1 MQNAVKPGTCKL
13 GLDTGGTFT
22 DAVLLDASGTVISHA
37 KSPTT
42 HHDLSVGL
50 RGAVA
55 GLGQQ
60 LQQQRVNLVSMSTT
74 LATNALVE
82 GHGRQ
87 VCLILVGY
95 SEKQLERARL
105 SEVMGRDPVI
115 FIAGGHNASG
125 EALVEPDFG
134 TLEQALAE
142 NAQQVDAFAVS
153 AMFGVRNPSHEI
165 AVRDWL
171 RQRTEKPVTC
181 GYELSS
187 GLDAP
192 RRALTA
198 VLNARLIPLIHSLL
212 ESTSTMLGEFGIDAP
227 LMVVKGDGSLVSE
240 AVAAISPVETIL
252 SGPAASVVGA
262 NFLSN
267 QQDLVVSDM
276 GGTTTDIAVLENG
289 APALDPDGAT
299 VGGWT
304 TMVRAI
310 RIHTY
315 GLGGDSEIG
324 FDRESRSFTIG
335 PLRVLPVSRCLQQL
349 PELISELEKQL
360 ELPFGNT
367 HNARFAFAPSLL
379 SAKQDYADQANAT
392 EDAVTGSDTPMPSG
406 LTGQQ
411 RELWQRISRRPIA
424 LQTLFED
431 QTLELPLRR
440 LIATGH
446 VAVAGFTPTDALL
459 ILQGQLAG
467 MPPANV
473 EAAALAAKLLMRYS
487 KQNLGPDWST
497 VEEFATAMREQV
509 ARDAAIAVLETVLV
523 NAPVVRGKAGG
534 SHLAQS
540 RQGRR
545 RSKLPEQQR
554 HLIQTIFDG
563 GTSDLTLKAQLRQPL
578 IGLGAPAVGYYQRV
592 AELLGTS
599 AEVPEL
605 AGVANAVGAVA
616 GSVSQSKSMT
626 ITPVGGA
633 RVKLHTDEGP
643 VEIDDLETA
652 VTTAESI
659 LQPVVAELA
668 RLAGASDIQSQTE
681 RDDIVASNQGEE
693 VFFESTITVTAFGRP
708 ATA

>member
-1 MQNAVKPGTCKL
+1 MQNAANPGTCKL

-22 DAVLLDASGTVISHA
+22 DA
-37 KSPTT
+37 

-50 RGAVA
+50 RGAVS

-60 LQQQRVNLVSMSTT
+60 LQQQRITLVSMSTT

-95 SEKQLERARL
+95 SESQLKRARL

-125 EALVEPDFG
+125 DALTEPDFA
-134 TLEQALAE
+134 TLEQALTE
-142 NAQQVDAFAVS
+142 NAQGVDAFAVS

-171 RQRTEKPVTC
+171 RERTDKPVTC
-181 GYELSS
+181 GFELSS

-212 ESTSTMLGEFGIDAP
+212 ESTSSMLAEF
-227 LMVVKGDGSLVSE
+227 
-240 AVAAISPVETIL
+240 L

-262 NFLSN
+262 NFLSKE
-267 QQDLVVSDM
+267 QDLVVSDM

-289 APALDPDGAT
+289 TPALDPDGAT

-324 FDRESRSFTIG
+324 FDRESRTFTVG
-335 PLRVLPVSRCLQQL
+335 PLRVLPVSRCLQHL
-349 PELISELEKQL
+349 PELLSELEKQMD
-360 ELPFGNT
+360 LPFGNT

-379 SAKQDYADQANAT
+379 GDRQKKAD
-392 EDAVTGSDTPMPSG
+392 DAGVNPDASTSMPSG
-406 LTGQQ
+406 LSGQQ

-440 LIATGH
+440 LIASGH

-459 ILQGQLAG
+459 LLQGQLAG
-467 MPPANV
+467 MPPAN
-473 EAAALAAKLLMRYS
+473 EKAAELAAKLLMRYS
-487 KQNLGPDWST
+487 KQNLGPEWVSVDD
-497 VEEFATAMREQV
+497 FANAMREQV

-523 NAPVVRGKAGG
+523 NAPVVRGKASG

-545 RSKLPEQQR
+545 RSKLPDQQR

-563 GTSDLTLKAQLRQPL
+563 GTSDLTLKAKLKQPL
-578 IGLGAPAVGYYQRV
+578 IGLGAPAVGYYDRV

-616 GSVSQSKSMT
+616 GSVSQSRSMT

-643 VEIDDLETA
+643 IEIDDLETA
-652 VTTAESI
+652 VAKAESM

-668 RLAGASDIQSQTE
+668 RLAGASDIQSQTYLLQLHKQSSMFLI
-681 RDDIVASNQGEE
+681 RLDAGVPLTQCLQYQHPSPVQVPPLLSALQH
-693 VFFESTITVTAFGRP
+693 
-708 ATA
+708 

>member
-1 MQNAVKPGTCKL
+1 MQNAAQPGTCKL

-42 HHDLSVGL
+42 HHDLSIGL

-55 GLGQQ
+55 GLGQE
-60 LQQQRVNLVSMSTT
+60 LQQQRVTLVSMSTT

-95 SEKQLERARL
+95 SEKQLKRARL

-125 EALVEPDFG
+125 EALTEPDFA
-134 TLEQALAE
+134 TLEKALSK
-142 NAQQVDAFAVS
+142 NAQGVDAFAVS

-171 RQRTEKPVTC
+171 RERTDKPVTC
-181 GYELSS
+181 GFELSS

-212 ESTSTMLGEFGIDAP
+212 ESTSSMLAEFSIDAP

-262 NFLSN
+262 NFLSKE
-267 QQDLVVSDM
+267 QDLVVSDM

-324 FDRESRSFTIG
+324 FDRESRTFTIG
-335 PLRVLPVSRCLQQL
+335 PLRVLPLSRCLQQL
-349 PELISELEKQL
+349 PELLSELEKQM

-379 SAKQDYADQANAT
+379 SDKQNA
-392 EDAVTGSDTPMPSG
+392 EDDTGENPGASMPSG
-406 LTGQQ
+406 LSGQQ
-411 RELWQRISRRPIA
+411 RELWLRINRRPFA

-440 LIATGH
+440 LIAAGH

-467 MPPANV
+467 MPPAN
-473 EAAALAAKLLMRYS
+473 EQAAELAAKLLMRYS
-487 KQNLGPDWST
+487 KQNLGPEWSS
-497 VEEFATAMREQV
+497 VKDFANAMREQV

-523 NAPVVRGKAGG
+523 NAPVVRGNAGG

-545 RSKLPEQQR
+545 RSKLPDQQR

-563 GTSDLTLKAQLRQPL
+563 GTSDLTLKAKLKQPL
-578 IGLGAPAVGYYQRV
+578 IGLGAPAVGYYDRV

-616 GSVSQSKSMT
+616 GSVSQSRSMT

-652 VTTAESI
+652 VARAESI

-681 RDDIVASNQGEE
+681 RNDIVASNQGEE